1 MEHGVVG
8 VVDNSGIND
17 QHLWKNLI
25 FQNIT
30 FNKMVPYAID
40 LNWKEENAS
49 FTNCNFHNLEKT
61 AIAVKDVRNLLVAHS
76 IFHSTCNI
84 LPLGAR

>member
-1 MEHGVVG
+1 
-8 VVDNSGIND
+8 
-17 QHLWKNLI
+17 
-25 FQNIT
+25 
-30 FNKMVPYAID
+30 
-40 LNWKEENAS
+40 
-49 FTNCNFHNLEKT
+49 LEKT